1 MTIEEKLDH
10 FKTLC
15 FDDARQRSDKMLS
28 DYTESL
34 KKILEE
40 HKRDAGRQADMQV
53 AAETE
58 KIEREINKQLSIEQI
73 NIKREYSRKQEE
85 LKSMLLSE
93 LRNRLAL
100 FMDSSDY
107 QKYLERE
114 VKNALAIAGTAP
126 ITIYL
131 DPSDREMINR
141 LSMHTGARIEPSDT
155 TFLGGIRAVIPDK
168 NILIDN
174 SFQTKLEE
182 LTDKFQFRL
191 GGR

>member
-15 FDDARQRSDKMLS
+15 FDDAKQRSGKMLS
-28 DYTESL
+28 DYSESL

-40 HKRDAGRQADMQV
+40 HKRDARRQADMQV
-53 AAETE
+53 AAKTE

-85 LKSMLLSE
+85 LKSKLLSE

-100 FMDSSDY
+100 FMDSGDY
-107 QKYLERE
+107 QKYLEQE
-114 VKNALAIAGTAP
+114 VKSALAIAGSAP

-131 DPSDREMINR
+131 DPSDAQMQNR
-141 LSMHTGARIEPSDT
+141 LALHTSAELKSSDT
-155 TFLGGIRAVIPDK
+155 TFLGGIRAIIPSK

-174 SFQTKLEE
+174 SFQAKLEE
-182 LTDKFQFRL
+182 LSEKFQFRL